1 MPAMSTV
8 TAPIPSIRRPGDQ
21 PGRLRRALAV
31 AAAAVF
37 LPLLTLP
44 GCAPTVSRGGPVE
57 PEGDRA
63 ALDRFLAGQRD
74 ALGLPGMAVA
84 VVRGRDVIYVQ
95 GFGSDGRGRPVDGS
109 TQFMLASLSKSFTAA
124 AVLQL
129 VRAGRIDLD
138 APVRDYLP
146 EFTTA
151 DPSASRRI
159 TVRHLLNHT
168 SGLSDAGFRAG
179 LSAQP
184 RGLEQRVDD
193 LRAAWPVSAPG
204 REFHYF
210 EPNYQLLARLVEVT
224 TGQDFDRYLARQVF
238 GPLGMTATVAV
249 DTTPEAGLRA
259 PRLAEGHVL
268 VFGVP
273 VARREL
279 DGLLTGS
286 SGVISTA
293 PDMARWLALH
303 LTDGRAGWSLP
314 GLEPA
319 DYALMHAPPPD
330 VASTYGQGWQVV
342 TPADGPQR
350 IEHTGV
356 LSTFSADQVLL
367 PDSGYGFVVLYNGN
381 SALADTA
388 GLKAALATYLS
399 GRGSATSARSSW
411 TIALVFL
418 GLSLATLTAAV
429 RSLVRRSVE
438 ADRAV
443 RGRRWRV
450 FGRAVWLLAP
460 VAVLVGLPWLILA
473 VADRWFTRWQF
484 SLAMP
489 DVTIFLLVAAVSG
502 AVVNAA
508 RLRR

>member
-1 MPAMSTV
+1 MPPMSTGA
-8 TAPIPSIRRPGDQ
+8 TPIPGTHQPGDRPGA
-21 PGRLRRALAV
+21 LRRALSGV
-31 AAAAVF
+31 AAAAVL

-44 GCAPTVSRGGPVE
+44 GCAPAVSRGGPVE
-57 PEGDRA
+57 PERDRA
-63 ALDRFLAGQRD
+63 ALDRFLAEQQD
-74 ALGLPGMAVA
+74 AVGLPGMAVA
-84 VVRGRDVIYVQ
+84 VVRGRDVVYEE

-109 TQFMLASLSKSFTAA
+109 THTGGLA
-124 AVLQL
+124 
-129 VRAGRIDLD
+129 
-138 APVRDYLP
+138 
-146 EFTTA
+146 
-151 DPSASRRI
+151 
-159 TVRHLLNHT
+159 
-168 SGLSDAGFRAG
+168 DAGFRAG
-179 LSAQP
+179 LSA
-184 RGLEQRVDD
+184 RSGGLEQRVRD
-193 LRAAWPVSAPG
+193 LRAALPVSPPG

-210 EPNYQLLARLVEVT
+210 EPNYQLLARLVKVT
-224 TGQDFDRYLARQVF
+224 TGQEFDHYLDRQVF
-238 GPLGMTATVAV
+238 APLGMTATVAV
-249 DTTPEAGLRA
+249 DTTAEARRRA
-259 PRLAEGHVL
+259 PRLAGGHVL

-293 PDMARWLALH
+293 PDLARWLALH
-303 LTDGRAGWSLP
+303 LTEGRARWSLP

-319 DYALMHAPPPD
+319 DFALMHTPPPD

-342 TPADGPQR
+342 TPGDGPRR

-399 GRGSATSARSSW
+399 GRGSATGARNSW

-418 GLSLATLTAAV
+418 GLSLATLGVAV
-429 RSLVRRSVE
+429 RSLARRRVE
-438 ADRAV
+438 SDHAV
-443 RGRRWRV
+443 RGRRWRAA
-450 FGRAVWLLAP
+450 GRAVWLLAP

-473 VADRWFTRWQF
+473 VADRWFTRWQL

-489 DVTIFLLVAAVSG
+489 DVTIFLSVAAVSG
-502 AVVNAA
+502 GVVNAA
-508 RLRR
+508 RLRW

>member
-1 MPAMSTV
+1 MLAISTGA
-8 TAPIPSIRRPGDQ
+8 TPILGIRRPGDR
-21 PGRLRRALAV
+21 PGALRRTLAI
-31 AAAAVF
+31 AAAAVL

-44 GCAPTVSRGGPVE
+44 GCAPAVIRGGPVE
-57 PEGDRA
+57 PEHDRA

-84 VVRGRDVIYVQ
+84 VVRGRDVVYVQ
-95 GFGSDGRGRPVDGS
+95 GFGSDGRPVDGS
-109 TQFMLASLSKSFTAA
+109 TQFMLASLSKAFTAV

-129 VRAGRIDLD
+129 ERAGRIDLD

-151 DPSASRRI
+151 DPNASRRI

-179 LSAQP
+179 LSARP
-184 RGLEQRVDD
+184 GDLEQRVHD
-193 LRAAWPVSAPG
+193 LRAALPVSAPG

-224 TGQDFDRYLARQVF
+224 TGQEFDHYLARQVF
-238 GPLGMTATVAV
+238 APLGMTGTVAV
-249 DTTPEAGLRA
+249 DTTAEARRRA
-259 PRLAEGHVL
+259 PRLAGGHVL
-268 VFGVP
+268 VFGIP
-273 VARREL
+273 VARHEL
-279 DGLLTGS
+279 DGPLTGS

-303 LTDGRAGWSLP
+303 LTEGRARWSLP

-319 DYALMHAPPPD
+319 DFALMHAPPPG
-330 VASTYGQGWQVV
+330 VASTYGTGWQVV
-342 TPADGPQR
+342 TPADGPRR

-388 GLKAALATYLS
+388 GLKAALAAYLS
-399 GRGSATSARSSW
+399 VRGSATSARSSW
-411 TIALVFL
+411 TIALVL
-418 GLSLATLTAAV
+418 VGLSLATLGAAV
-429 RSLVRRSVE
+429 RSVARRRVE
-438 ADRAV
+438 ADHAV
-443 RGRRWRV
+443 RGRRWRSA
-450 FGRAVWLLAP
+450 GRAVWLLAP

-473 VADRWFTRWQF
+473 VADRWFTRWQL

-489 DVTIFLLVAAVSG
+489 DVTIFLMVAAVSG
-502 AVVNAA
+502 ALVNAA

>member
-1 MPAMSTV
+1 MPPMSTGA
-8 TAPIPSIRRPGDQ
+8 TPIPGTHQPGDRPGA
-21 PGRLRRALAV
+21 LRRALSGV
-31 AAAAVF
+31 AAAAVL

-44 GCAPTVSRGGPVE
+44 GCAPAVSRGGPVE
-57 PEGDRA
+57 PERDRA
-63 ALDRFLAGQRD
+63 ALDRFLAEQQD
-74 ALGLPGMAVA
+74 AVGLPGMAVA
-84 VVRGRDVIYVQ
+84 VVRGRDVVYEE

-109 TQFMLASLSKSFTAA
+109 T
-124 AVLQL
+124 
-129 VRAGRIDLD
+129 
-138 APVRDYLP
+138 
-146 EFTTA
+146 
-151 DPSASRRI
+151 
-159 TVRHLLNHT
+159 HT
-168 SGLSDAGFRAG
+168 SGLADAGFRAG
-179 LSAQP
+179 LSA
-184 RGLEQRVDD
+184 RSGGLEQRVRD
-193 LRAAWPVSAPG
+193 LRAALPVSPPG

-210 EPNYQLLARLVEVT
+210 EPNYQLLARLVKVT
-224 TGQDFDRYLARQVF
+224 TGQEFDHYLDRQVF
-238 GPLGMTATVAV
+238 APLGMTATVAV
-249 DTTPEAGLRA
+249 DTTAEARRRA
-259 PRLAEGHVL
+259 PRLAGGHVL

-293 PDMARWLALH
+293 PDLARWLALH
-303 LTDGRAGWSLP
+303 LTEGRARWSLP

-319 DYALMHAPPPD
+319 DFALMHTPPPD

-342 TPADGPQR
+342 TPGDGPRR

-399 GRGSATSARSSW
+399 GRGSATGARNSW

-418 GLSLATLTAAV
+418 GLSLATLGVAV
-429 RSLVRRSVE
+429 RSLARRRVE
-438 ADRAV
+438 SDHAV
-443 RGRRWRV
+443 RGRRWRAA
-450 FGRAVWLLAP
+450 GRAVWLLAP

-473 VADRWFTRWQF
+473 VADRWFTRWQL

-489 DVTIFLLVAAVSG
+489 DVTIFLSVAAVSG
-502 AVVNAA
+502 GVVNAA
-508 RLRR
+508 RLRW